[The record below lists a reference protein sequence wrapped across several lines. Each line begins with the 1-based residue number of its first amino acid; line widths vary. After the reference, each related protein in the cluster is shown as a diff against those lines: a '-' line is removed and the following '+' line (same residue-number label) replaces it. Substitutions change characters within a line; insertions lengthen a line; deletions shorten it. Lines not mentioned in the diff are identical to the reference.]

1 MSDVNRREE
10 RVRELEKL
18 PNLTSQQRL
27 ELNQLYSA
35 IDRDTNR
42 GAQQAESGQTG
53 TRGAMNPFKS
63 EKKAKGGSVKSS
75 ASKRADGIV
84 QRGKTKGRFV

>member
-1 MSDVNRREE
+1 MSDVNRREA
-10 RVRELEKL
+10 RVRELENL
-18 PNLTSQQRL
+18 PNLTPQQRL

-53 TRGAMNPFKS
+53 TRGEMKRPGLKTGGYV
-63 EKKAKGGSVKSS
+63 KA
-75 ASKRADGIV
+75 ADGIA
-84 QRGKTKGRFV
+84 QRGKTKGRIV